1 VTQPNDV
8 KSNAPETKEPTFVP
22 PPEVQGTRAVR
33 KAVAADKAAKKA
45 AAKKVAKKVP
55 PSNVVQMNAAQ
66 SAGRA
71 APAAKAAPKA
81 APKPTAPK
89 EPQDA
94 EHPWYTRKSYTP
106 VPGQKLYEA
115 VGESGQIAVRSCA
128 NPVTHAVS
136 WAHTGQPGERAKA
149 IREGVIAN
157 FYPSEEAAKKAAV
170 KFQADNNEDRIIVV
184 PAREYRGQ

>member
-1 VTQPNDV
+1 M
-8 KSNAPETKEPTFVP
+8 P
-22 PPEVQGTRAVR
+22 PPEVQGLRAVK
-33 KAVAADKAAKKA
+33 KAVAQKKAADKRAAKKA
-45 AAKKVAKKVP
+45 PAKKAPAKA
-55 PSNVVQMNAAQ
+55 SNVVQLGSKPPAKK
-66 SAGRA
+66 
-71 APAAKAAPKA
+71 APAAKVAAE
-81 APKPTAPK
+81 PKPKVAK

-128 NPVTHAVS
+128 NPVTHAIS
-136 WAHTGQPGERAKA
+136 WAHTDQPGERAKA

-157 FYPSEEAAKKAAV
+157 FYPSEELAEKSAAK
-170 KFQADNNEDRIIVV
+170 FREQNPQDRIVVV